1 MSQEQG
7 PDGGP
12 DPAHPPWSA
21 PDTAGDGGRTGPAA
35 GVPTRTV
42 PTPHPVHRPWRD
54 GIPVRPLGVG
64 ELLDGTFSTIRR
76 NPRATV
82 GLGALL
88 VALQQVLS
96 LGAQLAT
103 NGLPTLAGVGDET
116 VSIQTLVGGFGGI
129 TGVLVAAV
137 IGAVIT
143 GMLVVVVS
151 EDVLGH
157 RVGAAEVWRRIR
169 PRIWAL
175 LLASAISGILPYLGL
190 LLILP
195 GLILWA
201 LLALTTPALVLE
213 DLGPFA
219 ALRRSA
225 QLASPALL
233 RVWCIR
239 ALSVLMGLLIQV
251 LIALPFEVA
260 AILVIAAGNGDP
272 GRAAVVGFLSLRVLG
287 EIAAGMITAPFL
299 AGVLALLYIDRR
311 MRAEGLDFVLRRHE
325 RLSGGPQSAPVSGP
339 ASGGPQ
345 SAPVSGPASIGSQS
359 ASVNGVASGGP
370 Q

>member
-7 PDGGP
+7 LDGGP
-12 DPAHPPWSA
+12 YPAPAPWSA
-21 PDTAGDGGRTGPAA
+21 PDTAGPDGRSGAMT
-35 GVPTRTV
+35 GVPTSTL
-42 PTPHPVHRPWRD
+42 PAPPPVYRPRHD
-54 GIPVRPLGVG
+54 GIPLRPLGVG

-82 GLGALL
+82 GLAALL

-96 LGAQLAT
+96 LGAELAT
-103 NGLPTLAGVGDET
+103 NGLPTLTGVGDET

-129 TGVLVAAV
+129 TGIVVAAV

-151 EDVLGH
+151 EDVLGR
-157 RVGAAEVWRRIR
+157 RVTAADVWHRIR

-175 LLASAISGILPYLGL
+175 LLASAISGGVPYLGL
-190 LLILP
+190 TLVVP

-201 LLALTTPALVLE
+201 LWALTTPALVLE
-213 DLGPFA
+213 GLGPFA

-225 QLASPALL
+225 QLAAPSLV

-251 LIALPFEVA
+251 LITLPFEVA
-260 AILVIAAGNGDP
+260 GFLVLTAGNGDP
-272 GRAAVVGFLSLRVLG
+272 GQVAVAIFLSLTVLG
-287 EIAAGMITAPFL
+287 GIVAGMITAPFL
-299 AGVLALLYIDRR
+299 AGVLALLYLDRR
-311 MRAEGLDFVLRRHE
+311 MRAEGLDFVLRRAE
-325 RLSGGPQSAPVSGP
+325 RLYRGSRSAPVNGP
-339 ASGGPQ
+339 AAGG
-345 SAPVSGPASIGSQS
+345 AR
-359 ASVNGVASGGP
+359 
-370 Q
+370 